1 MIVFAAI
8 MPHSPLLLPTI
19 GSEHTKAIRGTL
31 VANETLRKEFQAAR
45 PDVILIISPH
55 STALPDAVVLNL
67 ADKYHGDLTQFGDLK
82 TKRVYRP
89 ATPLIDRLQRTLR
102 EKKQPITLLSVP
114 ILDYGAMVPLVSL
127 GVPETLPLIPMFPG
141 DALDFKKHFL
151 LGEAM
156 QDELGDNSKRIAV
169 IASNNLSHRLS
180 SDAPDG
186 FSPQGEK
193 FDATVRE
200 ALATG
205 NTTRLLK
212 LKTDFVEEAGQCGF
226 RGTILLLG
234 ILSRAGASARTL
246 SYEHPFGI
254 GYLTASFTFT

>member
-8 MPHSPLLLPTI
+8 TPHSPLLLPTI
-19 GSEHTKAIRGTL
+19 GSEHTKVLQNTL
-31 VANETLRKEFQAAR
+31 AANETLRKEFQAAK
-45 PDVILIISPH
+45 PDVVLVISPH

-67 ADKYHGDLTQFGDLK
+67 ADEYRGDLAQFGDLK

-89 ATPLIDRLQRTLR
+89 ATPFIDRLQRTLR
-102 EKKQPITLLSVP
+102 EKNQPITLLSVP
-114 ILDYGAMVPLVSL
+114 TLDYGALVPLVSL
-127 GVPETLPLIPMFPG
+127 GVPETLPLVPIFPG
-141 DALDFKKHFL
+141 NELDLKKHFT

-156 QDELGDNSKRIAV
+156 QEELGDSPKRIAV
-169 IASNNLSHRLS
+169 VASNNLSHRLS
-180 SDAPDG
+180 SDAPAG

-200 ALATG
+200 ALVTG

-212 LKTDFVEEAGQCGF
+212 LKNDFVEESGQCGF

-234 ILSRAGASARTL
+234 MLSHTGATARLL
-246 SYEHPFGI
+246 SYEHPFGV
-254 GYLTASFTFT
+254 GYLTASFTLA